1 MVPHD
6 PFGSVF
12 SYLGLPGVD
21 NGHIRIRNR
30 IGEIQEHYR
39 ENRFD
44 LINYSDPLD
53 QAAYLLSYYLLYIDP
68 IDDVLSTVLRSIT
81 DQESQQ
87 RPVVRGV
94 EDKQRVEV
102 SVYGGGPEP
111 ELLGLLK
118 FFGREFP
125 TIDSVKSNYVDYN
138 DWSAFRKFAHDRMIP
153 GYWGKEYISGED
165 LRLDLRSLYQDPR
178 AMAAIRRSDVHIMQN
193 CGSELMYEFGSTARY
208 QQFMCKIYHN
218 MKPGS
223 LLIGIEI
230 PLFGRS
236 LPTNPYDKI
245 DVRSSFN
252 RFANW
257 LRSRPEAG
265 VLKSPD
271 GLYRVIKPDIVRD
284 HMYFN
289 YFEVKSSVKFQSFV
303 VRKGD

>member
-6 PFGSVF
+6 PFAPVF
-12 SYLGLPGVD
+12 SYMGLPGPD
-21 NGHIRIRNR
+21 KGHIRIRNR
-30 IGEIQEHYR
+30 IVEIQEHYR

-53 QAAYLLSYYLLYIDP
+53 QAAYLLYYYPLYIDP

-81 DQESQQ
+81 DPESLQW
-87 RPVVRGV
+87 PVVTGV
-94 EDKQRVEV
+94 EDKPRLEV

-118 FFGREFP
+118 FLGREFRS
-125 TIDSVKSNYVDYN
+125 IESVKSNYVDYN
-138 DWSAFRKFAHDRMIP
+138 DWSAFRNFAHDRMIP
-153 GYWGKEYISGED
+153 AYWRKGYVSGED
-165 LRLDLRSLYQDPR
+165 LRLDLRGLYQDPR
-178 AMAAIRRSDVHIMQN
+178 AMDIIRRSDVHIMQN
-193 CGSELMYEFGSTARY
+193 CGSELMYSFDSTERY
-208 QQFMCKIYHN
+208 QQFLSEFYHN

-252 RFANW
+252 RFVSW
-257 LRSRPEAG
+257 LRYQPEAG

-271 GLYRVIKPDIVRD
+271 GLYREIRPDIARD
-284 HMYFN
+284 HLYFN
-289 YFEVKSSVKFQSFV
+289 YFDVKSSVKFQSFV